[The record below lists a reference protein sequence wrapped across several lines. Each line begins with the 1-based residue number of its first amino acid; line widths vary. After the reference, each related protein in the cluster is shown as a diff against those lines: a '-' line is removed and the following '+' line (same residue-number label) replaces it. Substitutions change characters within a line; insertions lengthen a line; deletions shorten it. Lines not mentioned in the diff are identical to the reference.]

1 MDTVTLWQQG
11 KELIHKYRHLLLILL
26 VGLLFMSLPEK
37 EIPTAPVQENSV
49 PQEKT
54 LQEELEQILSKI
66 KGAGKVQVLLTEF
79 RGTETVFQEDT
90 DRADTSDRSDTVIL
104 TGSDREEEGL
114 IRQINPPV
122 YLGALI
128 VCQGGDDPSV
138 KLAIVEAV
146 MRLTGLRSTEISVL
160 KMK

>member
-1 MDTVTLWQQG
+1 M
-11 KELIHKYRHLLLILL
+11 
-26 VGLLFMSLPEK
+26 
-37 EIPTAPVQENSV
+37 QENSV